1 MWYKMYMLHFIDTQ
15 FFGLFGF
22 QFCLINSERKDARIG
37 EHLYQEFVMLKMFT
51 VCIKLTN
58 LI

>member
-1 MWYKMYMLHFIDTQ
+1 MYMLHFIDTQ

-51 VCIKLTN
+51 VCIKLYN